1 MIEALFDGLRDVGH
15 EQGEPLVLVG
25 GLGELLRS
33 HLPAALRADLR
44 PAAGRPLDGALALAR
59 GAAMKLEGVD
69 LLDGHGWRRG
79 VDLEIAH
86 GRIATIRP
94 GTRRKGAPVICPAP
108 LDLQVNG
115 GGGRMLGEAQA
126 PGDVLE
132 ILAAHRRL
140 GTGAI
145 LPTLISDTPEVT
157 DRVIHLVATARKADA
172 GILGLH
178 LEGPHIARPGA
189 HDPARLRDLTAADIA
204 AHVDAKARLGHLLVT
219 LAPERA
225 TPAQI
230 AELAEAGVI
239 VSLGHTDCS
248 AAQAEA
254 AFAAGARMAT
264 HLFNAMSG
272 LHHRAPGLVG
282 AALTSGQAYGLI
294 ADGHH
299 VADAAL
305 RVALAAHPEGAIPV
319 SDAMAVAGTD
329 AEGFNAWGPPRAPKG
344 RPAHPRRRD
353 ACGRGPEPVG
363 RAAPHRARDRP
374 AADRGAAHGLRPAAP
389 HADGPAQYPDRRRTR
404 ADPVSGRRPDRGV
417 RRPHLARAARPD
429 PQTGRRSFP
438 GLKMFSGSIPA
449 LIAAITAI
457 ASGPSSRSR

>member
-1 MIEALFDGLRDVGH
+1 
-15 EQGEPLVLVG
+15 
-25 GLGELLRS
+25 
-33 HLPAALRADLR
+33 
-44 PAAGRPLDGALALAR
+44 
-59 GAAMKLEGVD
+59 MKLEGVD

-94 GTRRKGAPVICPAP
+94 GLRRKGAPVICPAP
-108 LDLQVNG
+108 LVLQVNG
-115 GGGRMLGEAQA
+115 GGGRMLGEALA

-132 ILAAHRRL
+132 ILAAHRRH

-157 DRVIHLVATARKADA
+157 ERVTHLVATARAADE

-204 AHVDAKARLGHLLVT
+204 AYVDARARLGHLLIT

-230 AELAEAGVI
+230 AELAEAGII
-239 VSLGHTDCS
+239 VSLGHTDCNV
-248 AAQAEA
+248 ADAEA
-254 AFAAGARMAT
+254 AFAAGARMTT
-264 HLFNAMSG
+264 HLVNAMSG
-272 LHHRAPGLVG
+272 LHHREPGLVG
-282 AALTSGQAYGLI
+282 AALTSGQVYGLI

-319 SDAMAVAGTD
+319 SDAMAIAGTD
-329 AEGFNAWGPPRAPKG
+329 AESFSIGDR
-344 RPAHPRRRD
+344 RVHRRD
-353 ACGRGPEPVG
+353 GRLTLDDGTLAGADLSLLDGLRHIARVTGQPLTGDARDMAQSVQQAQVRARERAVVEGEPAVPAMHAAVPDAEALGIGARDGHGVGDRDRALRVRGKGHTQRGIGDVVAVRDKAVGLPAGQG
-363 RAAPHRARDRP
+363 RADE
-374 AADRGAAHGLRPAAP
+374 
-389 HADGPAQYPDRRRTR
+389 TR
-404 ADPVSGRRPDRGV
+404 FAVMQ
-417 RRPHLARAARPD
+417 A
-429 PQTGRRSFP
+429 
-438 GLKMFSGSIPA
+438 
-449 LIAAITAI
+449 
-457 ASGPSSRSR
+457 

>member
-1 MIEALFDGLRDVGH
+1 
-15 EQGEPLVLVG
+15 
-25 GLGELLRS
+25 
-33 HLPAALRADLR
+33 
-44 PAAGRPLDGALALAR
+44 
-59 GAAMKLEGVD
+59 MKLEGVD

-329 AEGFNAWGPPRAPKG
+329 AEGFTLGDRRVHRRDGRLTLDDGTLAGADLSLLDGLRHIARVTGQPLTAVLPMGFDRPHRMLTG
-344 RPAHPRRRD
+344 RPNTLTE
-353 ACGRGPEPVG
+353 G
-363 RAAPHRARDRP
+363 APARILFLDGDRIEGYDGHTWRVLP
-374 AADRGAAHGLRPAAP
+374 DRTLRPA
-389 HADGPAQYPDRRRTR
+389 G
-404 ADPVSGRRPDRGV
+404 G
-417 RRPHLARAARPD
+417 
-429 PQTGRRSFP
+429 
-438 GLKMFSGSIPA
+438 
-449 LIAAITAI
+449 
-457 ASGPSSRSR
+457 ASRD